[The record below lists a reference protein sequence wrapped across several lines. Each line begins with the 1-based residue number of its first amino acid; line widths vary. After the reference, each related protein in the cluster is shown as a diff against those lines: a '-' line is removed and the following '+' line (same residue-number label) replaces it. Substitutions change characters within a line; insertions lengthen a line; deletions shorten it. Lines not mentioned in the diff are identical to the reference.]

1 MSATFPIPSQNFIE
15 PLSASAMEAARR
27 RQAQLAKPPGSLGRL
42 EELSIQL
49 AGIQGT
55 AEIAI
60 QKKVLLV
67 FAADN
72 GVVCEG
78 VSSAPQSVSRIQ
90 ADNIGLYRTGAGV
103 LARQVG
109 AWIHVYDVGLKEDA
123 CSGLVI
129 PLKTVCGTENMAV
142 GPAME
147 RDTAVSA
154 IQTGYQTACAACEE
168 VDAVAIGEM
177 GIGNTTT
184 ASAVL
189 AALLG
194 ADPETVTGRGGGL
207 TDDML
212 QHKIEVIRRALAVN
226 RPDPEDPVDVLSKV
240 GGLDLA
246 AMCGAFLGCACAR
259 KPAVVDGFPCAAA
272 ALCAM
277 RICPAVRDYMIPS
290 HASAEPGFRLA
301 MEALQLKP
309 FLQLDMRLGEGSG
322 ALLAFPILDAACTVL
337 RDMASFDNAGI
348 DDSYLDEIRAQ
359 EDLS

>member
-1 MSATFPIPSQNFIE
+1 MSAVFPLSHQNFIV
-15 PLSASAMEAARR
+15 PLSEIAMYAARR
-27 RQAQLAKPPGSLGRL
+27 RQAKLAKPPGSLGRL
-42 EELSIQL
+42 EDLSIQL
-49 AGIQGT
+49 AGIRNT
-55 AEIAI
+55 LNLSV

-72 GVVCEG
+72 GVVSEG

-90 ADNIGLYRTGAGV
+90 AENISLYRTGAGV
-103 LARQVG
+103 LAKQMGVQIQVF
-109 AWIHVYDVGLKEDA
+109 DVGLKEDTRD
-123 CSGLVI
+123 GFII
-129 PLKTVCGTENMAV
+129 PVKLISGTENIAV
-142 GPAME
+142 GPAM
-147 RDTAVSA
+147 RKSIAATAIHTAYLAA
-154 IQTGYQTACAACEE
+154 IAAGEE
-168 VDAVAIGEM
+168 ADAVAIGEM

-194 ADPETVTGRGGGL
+194 VDPATVTGRGGGL

-226 RPDPEDPVDVLSKV
+226 RPDPKDPLDVLSKV

-246 AMCGAFLGCACAR
+246 AMCGAFLGCAHAR
-259 KPAVVDGFPCAAA
+259 RPAIVDGFPCAVA
-272 ALCAM
+272 ALLAM

-309 FLQLDMRLGEGSG
+309 FLDLDMRLGEGSG
-322 ALLAFPILDAACTVL
+322 ALLAFPILEAACTVL
-337 RDMASFDNAGI
+337 RDMATFDDAGI
-348 DDSYLDEIRAQ
+348 DDSYLAEIRAQ
-359 EDLS
+359 EDRP